1 MKRGQIYYIES
12 NHQEIGSEQRAG
24 RPAVIVSNNKNNEN
38 STTVEV
44 VYMTM
49 QPKNDLPTHVFIRSS
64 LRPSTVLCEQIY
76 SVSTE
81 RLGTYIGELTDRE
94 LQELDIA
101 LSISLGLD
109 WMQPE
114 TSPGGVPDMKNSLQ
128 DLNNY
133 LFESLERIN
142 DDDLTDE
149 ELEKEIKRSEAVTK
163 VASTIINNAE
173 VQLKA
178 LQYADEYGYNNSGKH
193 LVGSMVPELEVS
205 DK

>member
-12 NHQEIGSEQRAG
+12 NHQEIGSEQRG
-24 RPAVIVSNNKNNEN
+24 GSPAVIVSNDKNNEN

-44 VYMTM
+44 VYMTT
-49 QPKNDLPTHVFIRSS
+49 QPKNDLSTHVFIRSS

-114 TSPGGVPDMKNSLQ
+114 TSRGGSWTEAMEAMQ
-128 DLNNY
+128 QQ
-133 LFESLERIN
+133 
-142 DDDLTDE
+142 LTE
-149 ELEKEIKRSEAVTK
+149 TEAKLAAVT
-163 VASTIINNAE
+163 AE
-173 VQLKA
+173 LAKLKNQPDYKLLYDQLIEK
-178 LQYADEYGYNNSGKH
+178 LLDR
-193 LVGSMVPELEVS
+193 
-205 DK
+205 

>member
-24 RPAVIVSNNKNNEN
+24 RPAVIVSNDKNNEN

-44 VYMTM
+44 VYMTT
-49 QPKNDLPTHVFIRSS
+49 QPKNDLPTHVFIRASR
-64 LRPSTVLCEQIY
+64 RPYTVLCEQIY

-114 TSPGGVPDMKNSLQ
+114 TSRGGYQPE
-128 DLNNY
+128 DL
-133 LFESLERIN
+133 EAMQQQ
-142 DDDLTDE
+142 LTE
-149 ELEKEIKRSEAVTK
+149 TEAKLAAVT
-163 VASTIINNAE
+163 AE
-173 VQLKA
+173 LADLKNRPDYKLLYDQLIEK
-178 LQYADEYGYNNSGKH
+178 LLDR
-193 LVGSMVPELEVS
+193 
-205 DK
+205 

>member
-12 NHQEIGSEQRAG
+12 NHQEIGSEQRAS
-24 RPAVIVSNNKNNEN
+24 RPAVIVSNDKNNEN

-44 VYMTM
+44 VYMTT

-81 RLGTYIGELTDRE
+81 RLDTYIGELTDRE

-109 WMQPE
+109 WMQSKTSRGGYQPE
-114 TSPGGVPDMKNSLQ
+114 DLETMQQQLTETEAKLAAVTAELAEMKNQ
-128 DLNNY
+128 PNY
-133 LFESLERIN
+133 KLLYDQLI
-142 DDDLTDE
+142 
-149 ELEKEIKRSEAVTK
+149 EKLLDR
-163 VASTIINNAE
+163 
-173 VQLKA
+173 
-178 LQYADEYGYNNSGKH
+178 
-193 LVGSMVPELEVS
+193 
-205 DK
+205 